1 MTVFSSPNTLPYYA
15 VLLSSKLLLNDLTY
29 RLMAEKILELAKDQ
43 PGYLCAEYGAGE
55 MDFLMTYWETRG
67 AAEAWLNHDV
77 QRRTLSIGERFW
89 YEEYSLKLF
98 KVIGDVSFKRKSN
111 QDLHASRFPRI
122 VTKRGVL
129 KILDE
134 AQTPLLY
141 DYINQERR
149 FLTPW
154 EPLRSEGYY
163 SLETCQLRVREI
175 RRDFLED
182 KGIVF
187 CFLSPDEGEMLA
199 YSNYSNIIR
208 GVFQACNL
216 GYSVRE
222 SEQGKGVM
230 QEVLSAGLEY
240 LHKELHIDRIQAS
253 YMPRNA
259 RSAAVLHKLGF
270 DKEGVARDYL
280 KINGHWEDH
289 ILTALV
295 LR

>member
-1 MTVFSSPNTLPYYA
+1 MNVFSSPNTLPYFS

-29 RLMAEKILELAKDQ
+29 RIMAEKTLELAKNQ
-43 PGYLCAEYGAGE
+43 PGYLGAEYGSGE
-55 MDFLMTYWETRG
+55 MDLLMTYWQSQET
-67 AAEAWLNHDV
+67 AEAWLNHAV
-77 QRRTLSIGERFW
+77 QRKTLSIGGDFW

-98 KVIGDVSFKRKSN
+98 KVMWDESFKCSN

-134 AQTPLLY
+134 TQAPLLHE
-141 DYINQERR
+141 YINQGKC
-149 FLTPW
+149 FFAPW
-154 EPLRSEGYY
+154 EPLRNEGYY
-163 SLETCQLRVREI
+163 SLETCQLRVGEM
-175 RRDFLED
+175 RRDFLEG

-187 CFLSPDEGEMLA
+187 CFLSPDEGQMLA
-199 YSNYSNIIR
+199 YTNYSNIIR

-222 SEQGKGVM
+222 SEQGKGIM

-240 LHKELHIDRIQAS
+240 LHKELRIDRIQAS

-259 RSAAVLHKLGF
+259 RSAAVLSRLGF
-270 DKEGVARDYL
+270 EKEGVARNYL
-280 KINGHWEDH
+280 KINGRWEDH
-289 ILTALV
+289 VLTALI
-295 LR
+295 RR

>member
-1 MTVFSSPNTLPYYA
+1 VFSSPDELPYFA

-29 RLMAEKILELAKDQ
+29 RIMAEKTLDLAKAQ
-43 PGYLCAEYGAGE
+43 PGYLGAEYGAGE
-55 MDFLMTYWETRG
+55 MDLLMTYWQTRD
-67 AAEAWLNHDV
+67 AAEAWLNHDM
-77 QRRTLSIGERFW
+77 QRRSLSIGESFW

-98 KVIGDVSFKRKSN
+98 EVLSDRSFKRSN
-111 QDLHASRFPRI
+111 QDLFMSRFPRI

-134 AQTPLLY
+134 AQASLLH
-141 DYINQERR
+141 DYVNQEKH

-154 EPLRSEGYY
+154 EPLRGEGYF
-163 SLETCQLRVREI
+163 SLEACQLRVREM

-182 KGIVF
+182 KGVVF
-187 CFLSPDEGEMLA
+187 CFLSPNEDKMLA

-240 LHKELHIDRIQAS
+240 LHKELRIDRIQAS

-270 DKEGVARDYL
+270 EKEGLARDYL
-280 KINGHWEDH
+280 KINGRWEDH
-289 ILTALV
+289 VLTALV
-295 LR
+295 SR